1 MFILNLL
8 LRKIRIFCNAESV
21 AKLISRVCCK
31 TCHDKIVFRFRW
43 TFNPAVLTKVSGPVG
58 LSDAGNNLSP
68 NGVGGLD
75 SGHHFAVGD
84 LVQIC
89 SDMERMK
96 VRFTVCN

>member
-1 MFILNLL
+1 MLNFHYCKRVVIIL
-8 LRKIRIFCNAESV
+8 KFCV
-21 AKLISRVCCK
+21 YL
-31 TCHDKIVFRFRW
+31 RW

-75 SGHHFAVGD
+75 NGHHFSVGD

-96 VRFTVCN
+96 VSGQIILRSSFGKTFHLK

>member
-8 LRKIRIFCNAESV
+8 LRKIRI
-21 AKLISRVCCK
+21 KLISRVCCK

>member
-1 MFILNLL
+1 M
-8 LRKIRIFCNAESV
+8 
-21 AKLISRVCCK
+21 
-31 TCHDKIVFRFRW
+31 
-43 TFNPAVLTKVSGPVG
+43 LTKVSGPVG

-75 SGHHFAVGD
+75 NGHHFSVGD

-96 VRFTVCN
+96 VSDQIILMGSFLFPQLYHLYCYSQKPLTWNDIFSNNV